1 MNKYKQLHDK
11 FIKAQSEFNDY
22 LYKCIE
28 VDLSLMREE
37 LPRMDVTLLH
47 ILVNRFYPDLI
58 LSSRMSHGGVDFMK
72 LIAPRDE
79 IVECLDLLI
88 LNYEDNENEYMKK
101 VITEF
106 AAGVRESD
114 KTIFSLSK
122 MLKQRGY
129 N

>member
-11 FIKAQSEFNDY
+11 FIKAQSEFNNY

-28 VDLSLMREE
+28 VDLSLMREQ
-37 LPRMDVTLLH
+37 LPKLDVIKLH
-47 ILVNRFYPDLI
+47 ILVEKYYPELI
-58 LSSRMSHGGVDFMK
+58 LSSMISHGGVDCMK
-72 LIAPRDE
+72 LTAPRDE
-79 IVECLDLLI
+79 IIECLELLI
-88 LNYEDNENEYMKK
+88 LHYQDCDNEFMRK
-101 VITEF
+101 VIIEF

-114 KTIFSLSK
+114 KTMFSLSK